1 MQEEHERIPVA
12 IASIA
17 GDRRGPEQSIAE
29 FDRRAPVGDADR
41 SFLVERC
48 GVGVGSGGDLVDS
61 WYGWHRCFLGA
72 GRYSSRR

>member
-12 IASIA
+12 IAFIA

-29 FDRRAPVGDADR
+29 FDRLAPLDNADR
-41 SFLVERC
+41 PFFVERC

-61 WYGWHRCFLGA
+61 WYGLHRCFLGA